1 MAETLIA
8 AGTKRSFFHE
18 MATSAPR
25 EAVWALW
32 TTVSS
37 WKDWD
42 LGLKDAELDGALHLS
57 AVGRIIPQSGPPA
70 KFRVI
75 EFEERDSYAFVTSLP
90 LAKLV
95 VRRSFPPSDGTLFRH
110 DVSFTGLLAGIW
122 AGQLGPNFRKALP
135 PTMERLARQAEK
147 TAQ

>member
-8 AGTKRSFFHE
+8 AGTNRSFFHE

-25 EAVWALW
+25 EAVWTLW
-32 TTVSS
+32 TTISS

-42 LGLKDAELDGALHLS
+42 LGLKDAELDGALRLG
-57 AVGRIIPQSGPPA
+57 AVGHITPQSGPPA

-75 EFEERDSYAFVTSLP
+75 EFEERVSYAFATTLP

-95 VRRSFPPSDGTLFRH
+95 VRRSFLPSEGTVFRH
-110 DVSFTGLLAGIW
+110 DVSFTGLLAGLW
-122 AGQLGPNFRKALP
+122 AGQLGPGFRKALP

-147 TAQ
+147 TGQ

>member
-1 MAETLIA
+1 MTEIPIA
-8 AGTKRSFFHE
+8 AGTNRSFFHE
-18 MATSAPR
+18 TATGAPR

-32 TTVSS
+32 TKVSS

-42 LGLKDAELDGALHLS
+42 LGLKDAELDGPMRLG

-70 KFRVI
+70 KFTVT
-75 EFEERDSYAFVTSLP
+75 EFEEQVSYAFATTLP

-95 VRRSFPPSDGTLFRH
+95 VRRSFPPSEGTAFRH
-110 DVSFTGLLAGIW
+110 EVSFTGFLARLW
-122 AGQLGPNFRKALP
+122 AGQLGPGFRKALP

-147 TAQ
+147 TTP